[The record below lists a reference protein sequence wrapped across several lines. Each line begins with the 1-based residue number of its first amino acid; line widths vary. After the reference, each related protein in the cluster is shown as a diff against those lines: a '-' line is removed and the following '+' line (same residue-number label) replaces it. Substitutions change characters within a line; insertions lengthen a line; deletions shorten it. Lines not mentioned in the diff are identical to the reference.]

1 MDLHSAKS
9 AANSSSET
17 RSVFVCPERPG
28 FVWDLND
35 IIIPWILVPIASIAS
50 LATILLNA
58 LVIIAIKWKK
68 ELQRISYILL
78 SSLAVTDLLVGA
90 VNMPLSA
97 TTDVLIA
104 LQKVHGVCMIDSVNV
119 HFMFLIFA
127 SSTYHLSLIAWERY
141 VAIQKWMDYRSI
153 VTRSRVK
160 KLAIGAWIAALLTTL
175 PQILLVAV
183 DTNPKFKFV
192 WVNVIIALGSAAS
205 ILIVYF
211 YIMVYLG
218 VRKRKLSQ
226 ISQVSSLVAAKLEN
240 KVAKTS
246 GLITAALFISFLP
259 AAVVGTL
266 GNFFPAFRKNWAFR
280 SAETLMQ
287 LTSIMNP
294 CIYCYRDRRFR
305 NALLELLRLRKPQ
318 ATPPAAGAERFVR
331 RKKQLDSLKDVAEQ
345 VSIENCTAR
354 LARSA
359 SFDATLGLDYTPG
372 IVLGTILK
380 RSMSA
385 PSLDEG
391 SSFIHGSQH
400 RQRTCPN
407 VATTPTIHDAIRS
420 QCQVGKRTSKCG
432 KPDVVELQSEERG
445 SGEIKL
451 KRSMSAPSL
460 AKGNSSCQNS
470 QLLTTIYSNP
480 YRMLPT
486 KKKKQSNPDLRKE
499 MKAFRSTAMKT
510 DHCAFT
516 SSSNRCQKEQESIV
530 RRCKSAACYSINRVD
545 SQFE

>member
-1 MDLHSAKS
+1 MDLHSAKT
-9 AANSSSET
+9 AANSSSEI
-17 RSVFVCPERPG
+17 RSVFLCPEKPN
-28 FVWDLND
+28 FVWDLTE
-35 IIIPWILVPIASIAS
+35 ITIPWMLVAVVSIS
-50 LATILLNA
+50 SPVIILLNA
-58 LVIIAIKWKK
+58 SVIFAVIQRK

-90 VNMPLSA
+90 INMPLSA
-97 TTDVLIA
+97 AVDVLIA
-104 LQKVHGVCMIDSVNV
+104 LQNVRGVCMIDSVNV
-119 HFMFLIFA
+119 HFMFFIFA
-127 SSTYHLSLIAWERY
+127 SSLYHLTLIAWERY

-153 VTRSRVK
+153 LTRSRVK
-160 KLAIGAWIAALLTTL
+160 KLAMGAWFAALLTTL
-175 PQILLVAV
+175 PGILLEAIGA
-183 DTNPKFKFV
+183 DPKFKVV
-192 WVNVIIALGSAAS
+192 WLNIKIALGITTS
-205 ILIVYF
+205 ILTVYF

-218 VRKRKLSQ
+218 VRKRKVSDIGQ
-226 ISQVSSLVAAKLEN
+226 ASSLVAAKLEN

-246 GLITAALFISFLP
+246 FLITAVPFFSFLP
-259 AAVVGTL
+259 SAAVDVL
-266 GNFFPAFRKNWAFR
+266 GFFFPTFRKNWAFR

-287 LTSIMNP
+287 LNSIVNP

-345 VSIENCTAR
+345 VSIDNCTAR

-359 SFDATLGLDYTPG
+359 SFDATLGLDYAPG

-385 PSLDEG
+385 PSLAEG

-407 VATTPTIHDAIRS
+407 VTTTTTIHDAIRS

-432 KPDVVELQSEERG
+432 KPDVVELQSEKRR

-486 KKKKQSNPDLRKE
+486 QKKKTNNLILIYGKR
-499 MKAFRSTAMKT
+499 
-510 DHCAFT
+510 
-516 SSSNRCQKEQESIV
+516 
-530 RRCKSAACYSINRVD
+530 
-545 SQFE
+545 